1 MRKMFSYAAALAIM
15 LVLLIPQA
23 YAGGPHGHRGYG
35 HVHPHNHGYY
45 SRGYNWAVPAMV
57 IGGVATAV
65 ILSQQNQ
72 PQVVYQPVPSAPVY
86 VERQPYCTQW
96 RETQYVTGE
105 IVRECTRY

>member
-35 HVHPHNHGYY
+35 YAPPHNHGYNHY
-45 SRGYNWAVPAMV
+45 HRGYNWAVPALV
-57 IGGVATAV
+57 LGGVATAV

-105 IVRECTRY
+105 IIS